1 MTAVED
7 ISGADTFERAGLSR
21 AAVADWGACAAV
33 VTGDYRR
40 DAEDFSRQWR
50 IGTEMLLQLPPKN
63 SRSEAQAA
71 AAVEIIRRDRAAREK
86 FLGAYAETVYR
97 RLTDNFTKFIRVE
110 HLVRDAAVAVPGL
123 APNDTALAR
132 ENDIPTAAQGWL

>member
-1 MTAVED
+1 MTVAEGTLRGDV
-7 ISGADTFERAGLSR
+7 FEQAGLPR
-21 AAVADWGACAAV
+21 EAVVDWSGSEVA

-63 SRSEAQAA
+63 SRSEAQAVA
-71 AAVEIIRRDRAAREK
+71 AAEIIRRDRAAREK
-86 FLGAYAETVYR
+86 FLGAHTEAIYR

-110 HLVRDAAVAVPGL
+110 HLVRDAAAVVPGL
-123 APNDTALAR
+123 VPNDTALAR
-132 ENDIPTAAQGWL
+132 